1 MATTNFVPGTV
12 VASTWLNDVDA
23 AIYQTSSEIVSAI
36 DRTLADKNSDYVS
49 ILDYGAVGDGTTD
62 DLAAIQLALD
72 SNAGLRAV
80 YAPTAPVHY
89 SLSGTLRI
97 PSYTTFYGDGA
108 ATIIKMA
115 DNVVRDKSLVVTG
128 FLDDH
133 RSYIKIANMT
143 LDYNET
149 RHANAN
155 GTGMGSGAG
164 NVLGSGDAV
173 DQSCLVICNS
183 SYVYI
188 DNVRAL
194 DGYKHCIDVCA
205 PSYVDTDPGVAV
217 NVYDPEPSFNVFIN
231 NCYAVGAGDDNV
243 TTHHSYNI
251 WINNTLSRN
260 PSGVRTNDNTNCFEI
275 DDGSRYIFINNCI
288 ARGGV
293 CGLQIKG
300 HAKAPAPYHVHVN
313 NFRGINNIIGLE
325 MRHTDWYGV
334 VTDDDGATIPVY
346 NEDGELVGDYG
357 VSPSARNVT
366 LNNIHITAPRN
377 TVEAY
382 SSAYSDPNT
391 VPEIDEPPV
400 KPSGITLKALYGIR
414 ISSYENV
421 SLNNIIVTDGV
432 TDYAED
438 YQPYI
443 DMDGVPIRAYR
454 GARNIQWNNL
464 TVFGFPTGTFGFG
477 TIDAGHPGPNPGDP
491 WVAGTDTWDDP
502 LPDGQQAAVLM
513 SGSFAGGTTFNN
525 LSIIDGPK
533 VGLRATAGVPNVFV
547 DNYNITSDNADVSGS
562 YGIYFTGATTN
573 KRVGQGYVSGF
584 RNLVYNEAGNISV
597 RKAMTAAGVS
607 QEGIGLVWEEGASN
621 ATVAGE
627 GVSLDFK
634 VKLVGDTQDY
644 SVAKIA
650 HKKLNNNDLQRTSDL
665 MVQTSTDGA
674 ATPTDTF
681 RFGADHSVQSYGAQY
696 VKVLSVVTSA
706 GTTVISDSDFTIVT
720 TGTTTHT
727 LTLPACATGRMLYF
741 KNVSTGTVTI
751 NRAGADTIDAGLTT
765 TTIIAGA
772 GRIMVGNG
780 TNWCQVANA

>member
-49 ILDYGAVGDGTTD
+49 ILDYGAVGDGSHD

-80 YAPTAPVHY
+80 YAPTPPVFY

-108 ATIIKMA
+108 ATLIKMA
-115 DNVVRDKSLVVTG
+115 ANVVRDKSLVVTG

-133 RSYIKIANMT
+133 RTYIKISSMT
-143 LDYNET
+143 LDYNEDRFT
-149 RHANAN
+149 NAN

-173 DQSCLVICNS
+173 DQSCLVVCNS

-188 DNVRAL
+188 NNVRAL
-194 DGYKHCIDVCA
+194 NGYKHCIDICA
-205 PSYVDTDPGVAV
+205 PSYVDTDPLLAV
-217 NVYDPEPSFNVFIN
+217 NVYDPEPAFNVFLD
-231 NCYAVGAGDDNV
+231 NCFATGAGDDNI

-260 PSGVRTNDNTNCFEI
+260 PSGARTNDNTNCFEI

-300 HAKAPAPYHVHVN
+300 HSPAPAPYHVHVN
-313 NFRGINNIIGLE
+313 NFRAINNIIGVEL
-325 MRHTDWYGV
+325 RHTDWYGV
-334 VTDDDGATIPVY
+334 VTDDDGTTTPVY
-346 NEDGELVGDYG
+346 NEDGDLIGDWG
-357 VSPSARNVT
+357 VSPTARNVT
-366 LNNIHITAPRN
+366 LSNVHVTAPRN
-377 TVEAY
+377 TVAAY
-382 SSAYSDPNT
+382 SSTYPDGG
-391 VPEIDEPPV
+391 VPV
-400 KPSGITLKALYGIR
+400 GVTLKAAYGIR

-421 SLNNIIVTDGV
+421 SLNNIIVTDGI
-432 TDYAED
+432 TDYGND
-438 YQPYI
+438 YQTYI

-454 GARNIQWNNL
+454 GSRNIQWNNV
-464 TVFGFPTGTFGFG
+464 TVKGFETGTFGFG
-477 TIDAGHPGPNPGDP
+477 AINP
-491 WVAGTDTWDDP
+491 ATDTWDDP
-502 LPDGQQAAVLM
+502 LPDGQQAAILM
-513 SGSFAGGTTFNN
+513 SGSYAGGALFNN
-525 LSIIDGPK
+525 VNIIDGPK

-547 DNYNITSDNADVSGS
+547 DNYNITSNNADTSGS

-573 KRVGQGYVSGF
+573 KRVGQGYVFGF
-584 RNLVYNEAGNISV
+584 RNLVYNETGNVSI

-607 QEGIGLVWEEGASN
+607 QEGLGLVWEEGASN

-665 MVQTSTDGA
+665 MVQTSTDGT

-681 RFGADHSVQSYGAQY
+681 RFGADNSVQSYGAQY

-706 GTTVISDSDFTIVT
+706 GTTVISDTDFTIVT
-720 TGTTTHT
+720 TGATTHT
-727 LTLPACATGRMLYF
+727 LTLPACTTGRMLYF
-741 KNVSTGTVTI
+741 KNNSTGTVTV

-772 GRIMVGNG
+772 GRIMVGSG